1 MAEVPEEKLALAIVL
16 AEVPEEKMALAI
28 VMVEPVVVVVYT
40 AVMEAGV
47 PAGKTAIAKVEVA
60 AALKIAIAKVLE
72 EKTAL
77 VAVGGGMA
85 IAMVV
90 MVGALTVV
98 VEAQARRRDK
108 MEGRQ
113 VVSTDWVAL

>member
-28 VMVEPVVVVVYT
+28 VMVVYT
-40 AVMEAGV
+40 AGMEAGV

-77 VAVGGGMA
+77 VAVGGGVA

-113 VVSTDWVAL
+113 VVSTDWVALEMG